1 MGLGGHSICRGLH
14 IDLVGMLSFYNDVF
28 LFSIIF
34 HMCSCDLIIIIIL
47 LTDKKILYIANANL
61 FADQLIRS
69 WVSIN
74 SSVLLDLFRFPHFV
88 HKQSGYKYFVSNVF
102 DMMLKMVEIKGEL
115 TVFLL
120 RASIGRYIMHICI
133 LDLSRLLYK

>member
-1 MGLGGHSICRGLH
+1 MVHPLGLGGHSICRGLH

-28 LFSIIF
+28 FFSIIC
-34 HMCSCDLIIIIIL
+34 HMCGCDLIIIIFCLPI
-47 LTDKKILYIANANL
+47 KKKLYIANANL

-88 HKQSGYKYFVSNVF
+88 HKQIGYMYFVSNVF
-102 DMMLKMVEIKGEL
+102 DMMLKMAG
-115 TVFLL
+115 
-120 RASIGRYIMHICI
+120 
-133 LDLSRLLYK
+133 